1 MCSVIGVDDLKMISR
16 GCFVIIFV
24 SSCID
29 SSHSL
34 AAVVFL
40 ITYTANLVCLASKY
54 PISNDF
60 YSCSTLLDQ
69 IK

>member
-1 MCSVIGVDDLKMISR
+1 MCSVIGVDDLKMIGR
-16 GCFVIIFV
+16 GCFVIILV

-34 AAVVFL
+34 AAVVSL
-40 ITYTANLVCLASKY
+40 ITYTANPVCLASKY

-60 YSCSTLLDQ
+60 CSCSTLLDQ